1 MLVIDWIAQKN
12 YFHVTT
18 TQISFNKT
26 SFKFK
31 WNFKFPPQ
39 NRHMTKTSK
48 CWVTHSYHWKST
60 WYNFNITWNINQDK
74 LTLKLVTKDYLNT
87 KRGILSLV
95 SSVYNP
101 FGILTPSLLEPN
113 LILQELWKLKI
124 SWDKQVSKELEVWW
138 IVWKKR
144 DGKHISSSKADLG
157 LLQHPR
163 WRALWY
169 S

>member
-1 MLVIDWIAQKN
+1 MIELPKRI
-12 YFHVTT
+12 
-18 TQISFNKT
+18 ISTLLPHGFRLTKRVSNSSEILNSLPKT
-26 SFKFK
+26 DIWPKPVSLELHT
-31 WNFKFPPQ
+31 PTIE
-39 NRHMTKTSK
+39 RALG
-48 CWVTHSYHWKST
+48 
-60 WYNFNITWNINQDK
+60 IIWNINQDK
-74 LTLKLVTKDYLNT
+74 LTLKPVTKDNLNT

-101 FGILTPSLLEPN
+101 FGVLTPSLLEPN

-124 SWDKQVSKELEVWW
+124 SWDKQTSKELEVWW
-138 IVWKKR
+138 IVWEKR
-144 DGKHISSSKADLG
+144 DGKHISSSEADLG